1 MLSPGDDIYVLGTA
15 TRDEDGPIVG
25 SGDARGTYI
34 LSDMSEEEL
43 SDTFGNNQLLLG
55 AIAAGSVVAMV
66 WFLLP

>member
-1 MLSPGDDIYVLGTA
+1 
-15 TRDEDGPIVG
+15 
-25 SGDARGTYI
+25 
-34 LSDMSEEEL
+34 MSEEEL